1 VPGQFHSSGQLGHS
15 RKAPATTRRWLTQE
29 SKGTRMKQPVCI
41 AAIVVAAAGAL
52 AGGTGAFG
60 TATVDRDAPAPV
72 TAAE

>member
-1 VPGQFHSSGQLGHS
+1 
-15 RKAPATTRRWLTQE
+15 
-29 SKGTRMKQPVCI
+29 MKQPVCI